1 MQSDGSSFLQRER
14 VPLHRLGCTAA
25 AGGPERRRAA
35 ALQHGSPRLFSS
47 VFSRLRDGLGWVDV
61 LLFK

>member
-47 VFSRLRDGLGWVDV
+47 VFSRLRDGLG
-61 LLFK
+61 